1 MELKILLRCYR
12 KENKLSVRKFA
23 EMLDVSRFR
32 LEKWEKGIHPNYED
46 SSKIKKYFGVEDFQN
61 ISEDFLKTFRVR
73 ILENVIDE
81 VMKMKDMLIEE
92 KDKRIHNLEE
102 TINIL
107 RESMATYQKEINVSK
122 TVSKQ

>member
-1 MELKILLRCYR
+1 MELEIFLRSYR
-12 KENKLSVRKFA
+12 KEKKLSVRKFA
-23 EMLDVSRFR
+23 EMLDVNKFR
-32 LEKWEKGIHPNYED
+32 LEKWETGIHPNYED
-46 SSKIKKYFGVEDFQN
+46 SLKIKKYFGVKDFQKF
-61 ISEDFLKTFRVR
+61 SEEFLKTFQPK
-73 ILENVIDE
+73 ETESNTDE
-81 VMKMKDMLIEE
+81 VIKMKDMLIEE

>member
-1 MELKILLRCYR
+1 MELKILLRQYR

-23 EMLDVSRFR
+23 EVLDVSRFR
-32 LEKWEKGIHPNYED
+32 LEKWEKGIHPNHED
-46 SSKIKKYFGVEDFQN
+46 SLKIKKFFGIEDFQN
-61 ISEDFLKTFRVR
+61 ISENFLKTFRVR

-81 VMKMKDMLIEE
+81 VMKMKDMLLEE

-107 RESMATYQKEINVSK
+107 RANMATYQKENNVSK
-122 TVSKQ
+122 KVSKH